1 MFLQPG
7 WWLGP
12 GEQHNDCTVAF
23 GDGSFTLFRR
33 EPLAFCRGRGWGHP
47 MRSFGWLPVS
57 TVLQG
62 FEESDD
68 DWTRIAQL
76 ARASPCK

>member
-23 GDGSFTLFRR
+23 GDGSFTLFRP
-33 EPLAFCRGRGWGHP
+33 EPLAFRRGRSWGYP
-47 MRSFGWLPVS
+47 MRAFG
-57 TVLQG
+57 
-62 FEESDD
+62 
-68 DWTRIAQL
+68 
-76 ARASPCK
+76 